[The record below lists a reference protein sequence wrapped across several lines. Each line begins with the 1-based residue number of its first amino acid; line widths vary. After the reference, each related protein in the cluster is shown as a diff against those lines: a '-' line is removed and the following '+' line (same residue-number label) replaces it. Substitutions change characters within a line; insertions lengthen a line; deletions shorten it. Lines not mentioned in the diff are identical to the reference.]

1 MLAYGVGVGYIV
13 LQLPESAR
21 RLLHRCRVLRSFPST
36 QINCG
41 HKAATAVGTEVVTH
55 FGVPNQVLDRRY
67 FEEKV
72 AVKLAPVQQYLVE
85 HGHSDGVGVGKT
97 LFRHRRVAAVDV
109 VYLYVG
115 RCGERVVDDARIAI
129 GQFQVVVGVR
139 EVYAHAQFQP
149 RFKLRIE
156 VGAHAQSVE
165 FAADKRSFLRHVV
178 ARHVILHLFR
188 PALG

>member
-1 MLAYGVGVGYIV
+1 MLAYGVGVGYVV

-21 RLLHRCRVLRSFPST
+21 RLLHRCRVLRTFPST

-41 HKAATAVGTEVVTH
+41 HKAATAVGTEVVAH
-55 FGVPNQVLDRRY
+55 FGVPNQVVDRRY

-97 LFRHRRVAAVDV
+97 LFRHRRIAAVDV